1 MLGLAVSSVS
11 ASDQDSHLGE
21 LAERQL
27 RVLYSWVVAVPWL
40 TKETRKQLTEN
51 KAIGKRE

>member
-21 LAERQL
+21 LAERQMD
-27 RVLYSWVVAVPWL
+27 VLHSWAVAVPWL
-40 TKETRKQLTEN
+40 KSQESN
-51 KAIGKRE
+51 